1 MFAAIL
7 PALVL
12 IPILAGAGL
21 LAHRAWGRYQRE
33 KQVAAATAA
42 EAAAPKECDLPS
54 GAIHLAAAS
63 DVRPIRKALVG
74 SYMFVAIGTF
84 GINQVGR
91 LLRLL
96 AACGLDKL
104 VGSILVLENDAQVL
118 AKFLVSVPDCYKG
131 RLVSR
136 PVPSFAGGMGNNS
149 IEWVLDRIDLWGTPV
164 VEAMHEGIDLHLR
177 LNQSRVP
184 SLICLFD
191 GLGGQSPIGIP
202 ALAELKAEF
211 EESLA
216 VGFTSLPIHT
226 RLRQR
231 YPAMKASYERHGLF
245 GWVLTD
251 NLGTDPTTADYGM
264 AATIVALADAALY
277 EDRAAQPN
285 NAIKLALTEE
295 PGGILVYQV
304 VASRVVAY
312 SCPCAPADAPR
323 YFAYEDPVFVQAV
336 KGLRKLDRGEG
347 TWSAKLPIGGED
359 VSTFDM
365 VLSNL
370 PHGDLTRLSD
380 KINSARDLH
389 HRYGAGSNGRHQ
401 DLIRQPNHDLVFASV
416 ADGIDPTKPTGAV
429 NLIRLAA
436 VRNGAQLVEEI
447 IKPPHERGFVPQPM
461 VVPNGHVVDIP
472 LERV

>member
-12 IPILAGAGL
+12 LPVLAGAGV
-21 LAHRAWGRYQRE
+21 LAYRAWGRYQRE
-33 KQVAAATAA
+33 QRAAAAVAAAAA
-42 EAAAPKECDLPS
+42 VPKECDLPS
-54 GAIHLAAAS
+54 GAIHLAAAA

-91 LLRLL
+91 LLKLL
-96 AACGLDKL
+96 NACGLDTL
-104 VGSILVLENDAQVL
+104 VGSVIALENDAQVL
-118 AKFLVSVPDCYKG
+118 SRFMASVPEAFRP
-131 RLVSR
+131 RLITCSI
-136 PVPSFAGGMGNNS
+136 PSFAGGMGNNS
-149 IEWVLDRIDLWGTPV
+149 AEWVLDRIDLWGTSV
-164 VEAMHEGIDLHLR
+164 VEAVHESIDRHLR
-177 LNQSRVP
+177 LNESRVP

-191 GLGGQSPIGIP
+191 GLGGQSPIGVP
-202 ALAELKAEF
+202 ALAELRGEF

-226 RLRQR
+226 RLRRR
-231 YPAMKASYERHGLF
+231 YPEMKEAYERYGLF
-245 GWVLTD
+245 GWILSD

-285 NAIKLALTEE
+285 NAIKLALTQE

-323 YFAYEDPVFVQAV
+323 YFAYEDPVFVQVV
-336 KGLRKLDRGEG
+336 KGLRKLDRGLG
-347 TWSAKLPIGGED
+347 SWSARLPVGGED
-359 VSTFDM
+359 VSTFDL
-365 VLSNL
+365 VLANL

-380 KINSARDLH
+380 RIEIASDLRN
-389 HRYGAGSNGRHQ
+389 RYGARHEAHR
-401 DLIRQPNHDLVFASV
+401 DLVRQPNHDLVFASV
-416 ADGIDPTKPTGAV
+416 ADGIDPGKPTGAV

-436 VRNGAQLVEEI
+436 VRNGAQLMDEI
-447 IKPPHERGFVPQPM
+447 IKPPHERVFVPQPM

-472 LERV
+472 MERV